1 MKKGVVGKLDVLEE
15 NLDKTSKKILDEL
28 RDGDLSKK
36 EIANKNG
43 VTLAIVQ
50 RIAKN
55 FNVGTVVKEKSKKKE
70 KEKMKKEQKI
80 EKEVQNS
87 ITTKSTKP
95 ISEDLILRILEL
107 REEQYSYRQIA
118 KELGISEAT
127 AFRYCKKFDMTESY
141 KKKKGKVSSSIAE
154 KKKSQ
159 KESKYS
165 ESSDDKKESLSFDNT
180 RIIKVGLI
188 RNRHIMPVDNFIFDS
203 IPDDMIFD
211 FDWMDKTV
219 KDFILSNI
227 NFINIKDGV
236 IIPDKK
242 LYVYVTGLSSALAS
256 VIKICSELCIN
267 LTLFHFDTKS
277 GTFIPQVI
285 FEAFKQSKNRLVGNI
300 FKNNGKVVFTDCSF
314 NDIFDSEFYLIEMV
328 NFDSENKNDRQR
340 DMYIVK
346 DYSNLWR
353 FYGELSEQILSI
365 ETKRITLFA
374 YICKIENDILR
385 KGKRM
390 SKTSNFYLKD

>member
-28 RDGDLSKK
+28 RDGNLSKK

-50 RIAKN
+50 RIARN

-70 KEKMKKEQKI
+70 KEKMKKDQKI

-107 REEQYSYRQIA
+107 REEQYSYRQIS

-127 AFRYCKKFDMTESY
+127 AFRYCKKFDMTERREN
-141 KKKKGKVSSSIAE
+141 KKDKVPTTTE

-159 KESKYS
+159 KDSKNTK
-165 ESSDDKKESLSFDNT
+165 SDNEKSSFDNT

-203 IPDDMIFD
+203 ISDDMIFD

-227 NFINIKDGV
+227 NFITREDEV
-236 IIPDKK
+236 TVPDKK

-267 LTLFHFDTKS
+267 LTLFHFDTKT
-277 GTFIPQVI
+277 GYFLPQII
-285 FEAFKQSKNRLVGNI
+285 FENFKQSKNRMIGNI
-300 FKNNGKVVFTDCSF
+300 FKNNGKVVFTDCTF
-314 NDIFDSEFYLIEMV
+314 NDIFNSEFYLIEMV

-390 SKTSNFYLKD
+390 SKTSNFYMKD

>member
-28 RDGDLSKK
+28 RDGDLSRK

-55 FNVGTVVKEKSKKKE
+55 FNVGTVTKEKSKKE

-107 REEQYSYRQIA
+107 REEQYSYRQIS

-127 AFRYCKKFDMTESY
+127 VFRYCKKFDMTKSY
-141 KKKKGKVSSSIAE
+141 KKKKDKVSSIVE
-154 KKKSQ
+154 
-159 KESKYS
+159 
-165 ESSDDKKESLSFDNT
+165 KKESLSFDNT

-211 FDWMDKTV
+211 FNWMDKTV

-227 NFINIKDGV
+227 NFVTREDEV
-236 IIPDKK
+236 TVPDKK

-277 GTFIPQVI
+277 GSFLPQII
-285 FEAFKQSKNRLVGNI
+285 FENFKQSKNRMIGNI
-300 FKNNGKVVFTDCSF
+300 FKNNGKVVFTDCTF
-314 NDIFDSEFYLIEMV
+314 NDIFNSEFYLIEMV

-353 FYGELSEQILSI
+353 FFGELSEQILSI
-365 ETKRITLFA
+365 ETKRITIFA
-374 YICKIENDILR
+374 YICRIENDILR

-390 SKTSNFYLKD
+390 SKTSNFYMKD

>member
-55 FNVGTVVKEKSKKKE
+55 FNVGTVTKEKSKKKE
-70 KEKMKKEQKI
+70 KEKMKRDQKD
-80 EKEVQNS
+80 EKDVQNS
-87 ITTKSTKP
+87 IRTKSTKP
-95 ISEDLILRILEL
+95 ISEDVVLRILEL
-107 REEQYSYRQIA
+107 KEEQYSYRQIS

-127 AFRYCKKFDMTESY
+127 AYRYCKKFDMTESY
-141 KKKKGKVSSSIAE
+141 KNKKDKVPSTE

-159 KESKYS
+159 KDSKNTK
-165 ESSDDKKESLSFDNT
+165 SDDKKKSFDNT

-219 KDFILSNI
+219 RNFILSNI
-227 NFINIKDGV
+227 NFVTREDEV
-236 IIPDKK
+236 TVPDKK

-277 GTFIPQVI
+277 GSFLPQII
-285 FEAFKQSKNRLVGNI
+285 FENFKQSKNRMIGNI
-300 FKNNGKVVFTDCSF
+300 FKNNGKVIFTDCTF
-314 NDIFDSEFYLIEMV
+314 NDIFNSEFYLIEMV

-390 SKTSNFYLKD
+390 SKTSNFYMKD

>member
-55 FNVGTVVKEKSKKKE
+55 FNVGNVKKEKSKKKE
-70 KEKMKKEQKI
+70 KEKMKRDQKD
-80 EKEVQNS
+80 EKDVQNS
-87 ITTKSTKP
+87 IRTKSTKP
-95 ISEDLILRILEL
+95 ISEDVVLRILEL
-107 REEQYSYRQIA
+107 KEEQYSYRQIS

-127 AFRYCKKFDMTESY
+127 AYRYCKKFDMTESY
-141 KKKKGKVSSSIAE
+141 KNKKDKVPFTE

-159 KESKYS
+159 KDSKNTK
-165 ESSDDKKESLSFDNT
+165 SDDKKKSFDNT

-219 KDFILSNI
+219 RNFILSNI
-227 NFINIKDGV
+227 NFVTREDEV
-236 IIPDKK
+236 TVPDKK

-277 GTFIPQVI
+277 GSFLPQII
-285 FEAFKQSKNRLVGNI
+285 FENFKQSKNRMIGNI
-300 FKNNGKVVFTDCSF
+300 FKNNGKVIFTDCTF
-314 NDIFDSEFYLIEMV
+314 NDIFNSEFYLIEMV

-390 SKTSNFYLKD
+390 SKTSNFYMKD